1 MIFIV
6 KRNYGDRASSRAE
19 TNNVRSNITHINL
32 LIDTEVAKG
41 GECIVVGPTLL
52 TDPMINTLRN
62 KGYVVSTRQDSMG
75 SYKEYKIAW

>member
-1 MIFIV
+1 MPYT
-6 KRNYGDRASSRAE
+6 NASDARIG
-19 TNNVRSNITHINL
+19 TNQVRSNISHINL

>member
-1 MIFIV
+1 MPYT
-6 KRNYGDRASSRAE
+6 NASDARVG
-19 TNNVRSNITHINL
+19 TNQVRSNITHINS
-32 LIDTEVAKG
+32 LIDAEVAKG

-62 KGYVVSTRQDSMG
+62 KGYLVSTKQDSMG

>member
-1 MIFIV
+1 MPYT
-6 KRNYGDRASSRAE
+6 NASDARIG
-19 TNNVRSNITHINL
+19 TNQVRSNITHINS
-32 LIDTEVAKG
+32 LIDAEVAKG

-52 TDPMINTLRN
+52 TDPMITTLRN

>member
-1 MIFIV
+1 MPYT
-6 KRNYGDRASSRAE
+6 NASDARIA
-19 TNNVRSNITHINL
+19 TNQVRSNITHINL

>member
-1 MIFIV
+1 MPYT
-6 KRNYGDRASSRAE
+6 NASDARIG
-19 TNNVRSNITHINL
+19 TNQVRSDIIHINL

>member
-1 MIFIV
+1 MLV
-6 KRNYGDRASSRAE
+6 QADA
-19 TNNVRSNITHINL
+19 
-32 LIDTEVAKG
+32 EVAKG

>member
-1 MIFIV
+1 MPYT
-6 KRNYGDRASSRAE
+6 NASDARIG
-19 TNNVRSNITHINL
+19 TNQVRSNITHINS
-32 LIDTEVAKG
+32 LIDAEVAKG

>member
-1 MIFIV
+1 MPYLNAAAARI
-6 KRNYGDRASSRAE
+6 G
-19 TNNVRSNITHINL
+19 TNEVRGNITHIND
-32 LIDTEVAKG
+32 LIDAEVDKG

>member
-1 MIFIV
+1 MPYT
-6 KRNYGDRASSRAE
+6 NASDARIG
-19 TNNVRSNITHINL
+19 TNQVRSNITHIND

-41 GECIVVGPTLL
+41 GECIVVGPNLL

>member
-1 MIFIV
+1 MPYT
-6 KRNYGDRASSRAE
+6 NASDARIG
-19 TNNVRSNITHINL
+19 TNQVRSNITHIND

>member
-1 MIFIV
+1 MPYT
-6 KRNYGDRASSRAE
+6 NASDARIA
-19 TNNVRSNITHINL
+19 TNQVRSNITHINS
-32 LIDTEVAKG
+32 LIDAEVAKG
-41 GECIVVGPTLL
+41 GECSVVGPTLL

>member
-1 MIFIV
+1 MPYT
-6 KRNYGDRASSRAE
+6 NASDARIG
-19 TNNVRSNITHINL
+19 TNQVRSNITHIND
-32 LIDTEVAKG
+32 LIDAEVAKG
-41 GECIVVGPTLL
+41 GECIVVGPNLL

>member
-1 MIFIV
+1 MPYT
-6 KRNYGDRASSRAE
+6 NASDARIA
-19 TNNVRSNITHINL
+19 TNQVRSNITHINS
-32 LIDTEVAKG
+32 LIDAEVAKG
-41 GECIVVGPTLL
+41 GECIVVSPTLL

>member
-1 MIFIV
+1 MPYT
-6 KRNYGDRASSRAE
+6 NASDARIG
-19 TNNVRSNITHINL
+19 TNQVRSNITHINL

-75 SYKEYKIAW
+75 SYKEYKISW

>member
-1 MIFIV
+1 MPYT
-6 KRNYGDRASSRAE
+6 NASDARIG
-19 TNNVRSNITHINL
+19 TNQVRSNITHINL

-75 SYKEYKIAW
+75 SYKEYKIAWL

>member
-1 MIFIV
+1 MPYT
-6 KRNYGDRASSRAE
+6 NASDARIA
-19 TNNVRSNITHINL
+19 TNQVRSNITHINS
-32 LIDTEVAKG
+32 LIDAEVAKG

>member
-1 MIFIV
+1 MPYD
-6 KRNYGDRASSRAE
+6 NASDARIG
-19 TNNVRSNITHINL
+19 TNQVRSNITHINS
-32 LIDTEVAKG
+32 LIDAEVAKG

>member
-1 MIFIV
+1 MPYD
-6 KRNYGDRASSRAE
+6 NASDARIG
-19 TNNVRSNITHINL
+19 TNEVRSNITHINS
-32 LIDTEVAKG
+32 LIDEEVAKG

>member
-1 MIFIV
+1 MPYT
-6 KRNYGDRASSRAE
+6 NASDARIG
-19 TNNVRSNITHINL
+19 TNQVRSNITHINL